1 MYLCGMRYLN
11 VSLENNIKR
20 FGDACIKPEGG
31 WGTLDGVWGFSNP
44 PPSDPIPY
52 EEQTT
57 WVEVPI
63 KCIHEEELM
72 GLITKFLVEKG
83 YE

>member
-1 MYLCGMRYLN
+1 MIYPKKSFQTNLKDDPHMYLCGMRYLN

-44 PPSDPIPY
+44 PPSD
-52 EEQTT
+52 
-57 WVEVPI
+57 
-63 KCIHEEELM
+63 
-72 GLITKFLVEKG
+72 FLVEKG